1 MADTVKVQ
9 VTLTPETAAKLR
21 ALCARAGV
29 TKSAMV
35 SIALTE
41 KYDREEACIGFKN
54 RLLNNAKIK
63 LYKCFKEGDDLIYL
77 IH

>member
-1 MADTVKVQ
+1 MYMADTVKVQ

-41 KYDREEACIGFKN
+41 KYDREEA
-54 RLLNNAKIK
+54 RA
-63 LYKCFKEGDDLIYL
+63 
-77 IH
+77 